1 MMVNKVVSLHTA
13 IEIHIKP
20 GMTLHISLQAG
31 AATCELARQ
40 FWDKKP
46 DFTLIM
52 NMIGGHH
59 ALSLIHGGLVK
70 RLIFATCADIY
81 PRPYPN
87 PVIQRAFNNG
97 SCELENWS
105 MLSLTQALMAGA
117 LNLPF
122 AATRSVVGSSLA
134 DENKHAIRVVDDV
147 FGSGEKIGLIKS
159 FCPDISI
166 VHGWAADS
174 MGNVILSGPP
184 RDAWAAK
191 ASKKGIIVSVEKLV
205 DEDFIRNH
213 SLLVKIP
220 GSLVNAVCI
229 APRGAHPQNMSAQ
242 SLSEFE
248 GYGLDYAFLKAFRKA
263 TEDADAFSRW
273 VKDWILDCPS
283 HDAYLDKLA
292 KKRVEDEKDGA
303 KRPTSTN
310 ERKVPATLSA
320 DDKKATASE
329 YAIIGGA
336 RIIKDIILARRYKSM
351 FAGIGLSGLAGWCAY
366 YFLKEA
372 DYHVDLIAAG
382 IGYQPC
388 PGDPLLISPANMA
401 TAKMIS
407 DSLDLHGVG
416 AGGINSRCLGVL
428 GAGQI
433 DKNGNINSTIIRS
446 RKGKDIYLAGAGG
459 GNDIASVAQEV
470 VVVAVHRANRLVEKV
485 RYITCPG
492 TRVSTLATNE
502 GLFVKNDTGFILK
515 GYYPVPGVSDEKER
529 INQIAGA
536 CDWQLHAAPQ
546 LEKMSSPT
554 PEELK
559 LLRSFDPDGVFL
571 R

>member
-1 MMVNKVVSLHTA
+1 VTNKVVSLHDA
-13 IEIHIKP
+13 IKNNVSP
-20 GMTLHISLQAG
+20 GMTVHISLQAG

-40 FWDKKP
+40 FWDRNP
-46 DFTLIM
+46 GFTLLM

-70 RLIFATCADIY
+70 KLIFATCADIY

-87 PVIQRAFNNG
+87 PVIQRAFNNN
-97 SCELENWS
+97 SCQLENWS
-105 MLSLTQALMAGA
+105 MLSLTQAVMAGA

-122 AATRSVVGSSLA
+122 ITTRSVIGSSLA
-134 DENKHAIRVVDDV
+134 DDNKHAVRVVDDV

-159 FCPDISI
+159 ICPDISI
-166 VHGWAADS
+166 VHGWAADP

-191 ASKKGIIVSVEKLV
+191 ASRKGIIVCVERLV
-205 DEDFIRNH
+205 SENFIRNH

-220 GSLVNAVCI
+220 GSLVNAVCV

-248 GYGLDYAFLKAFRKA
+248 EYGLDYAFLKAFRKA
-263 TEDADAFSRW
+263 TEDADAYSRW
-273 VKDWILDCPS
+273 IKDWILDCPS
-283 HDAYLDKLA
+283 HDAYLEKLA
-292 KKRVEDEKDGA
+292 KRQAQDVTGGA
-303 KRPTSTN
+303 
-310 ERKVPATLSA
+310 ERRASANQKKVPATA
-320 DDKKATASE
+320 PAGEKEATATE

-336 RIIKDIILARRYKSM
+336 RIIKDIILARQYKSM

-366 YFLKEA
+366 YFLKEQ

-388 PGDPLLISPANMA
+388 PGDPLLISAANMA

-416 AGGINSRCLGVL
+416 VGGINSRCLGVL

-446 RKGKDIYLAGAGG
+446 RKGKNIYLAGAGG
-459 GNDIASVAQEV
+459 GNDIASLAQEV
-470 VVVAVHRANRLVEKV
+470 VVVAVHRTNRLVEKV
-485 RYITCPG
+485 PYITCPG
-492 TRVSTLATNE
+492 TRVSTLATDE
-502 GLFVKNDTGFILK
+502 GLFVKNDAGFILQK
-515 GYYPVPGVSDEKER
+515 YYPGPDVSAEKER
-529 INQIAGA
+529 VNQIADA
-536 CDWQLHAAPQ
+536 CDWQLHTAPQ
-546 LEKMSSPT
+546 LEKMSPPT

-559 LLRSFDPDGVFL
+559 LLRSFDPDCVFL

>member
-1 MMVNKVVSLHTA
+1 
-13 IEIHIKP
+13 
-20 GMTLHISLQAG
+20 MTLHISLQAG

-40 FWDKKP
+40 FWGRKP

-70 RLIFATCADIY
+70 KLIFATCADIY
-81 PRPYPN
+81 PRPFPN
-87 PVIQRAFNNG
+87 PVIQRAFNSN

-105 MLSLTQALMAGA
+105 MLSLTQAVMAGA

-122 AATRSVVGSSLA
+122 IPTRSVIGSSLA
-134 DENKHAIRVVDDV
+134 DDNKHAIRVVDDV
-147 FGSGEKIGLIKS
+147 FGSGEKVALIKS
-159 FCPDISI
+159 LCPDISI
-166 VHGWAADS
+166 VHGWAADP

-191 ASKKGIIVSVEKLV
+191 ASKKGIIVCVEQLV

-220 GSLVNAVCI
+220 GSLVNAVCV

-242 SLSEFE
+242 SLSAFE
-248 GYGLDYAFLKAFRKA
+248 GYGLDYAFLKAFRRA
-263 TEDADAFSRW
+263 TEDAEAYSRY

-283 HDAYLDKLA
+283 HDAYLDKLEKWEAEEGQGDAALQISVNEPKIPVTAPVDA
-292 KKRVEDEKDGA
+292 KE
-303 KRPTSTN
+303 
-310 ERKVPATLSA
+310 
-320 DDKKATASE
+320 ATAAE

-336 RIIKDIILARRYKSM
+336 RVIKDIILAHQYKSM

-366 YFLKEA
+366 YFLKEL

-388 PGDPLLISPANMA
+388 PGDPLLISAANMA

-433 DKNGNINSTIIRS
+433 DKNGNINSTIIQTRS
-446 RKGKDIYLAGAGG
+446 KGDIYLAGAGG
-459 GNDIASVAQEV
+459 GNDIASVAREV
-470 VVVAVHRANRLVEKV
+470 VVVAVHRANRMVEKV

-502 GLFVKNDTGFILK
+502 GLFVKNGSGLILK
-515 GYYPVPGVSDEKER
+515 GYYPRAEEKER
-529 INQIAGA
+529 VKQIAGA
-536 CDWQLHAAPQ
+536 CGWDLRTAPA
-546 LEKMSSPT
+546 LEKMTAPT

-559 LLRSFDPDGVFL
+559 LLRSFDPEGVFL